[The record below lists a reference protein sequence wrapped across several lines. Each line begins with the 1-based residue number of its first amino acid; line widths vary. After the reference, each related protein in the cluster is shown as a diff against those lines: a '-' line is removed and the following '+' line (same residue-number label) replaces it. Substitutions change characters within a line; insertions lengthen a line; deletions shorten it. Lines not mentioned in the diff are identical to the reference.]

1 MGNGPQLRFVEVLCV
16 CYNAWIGGMM
26 IYLELTRFLLP
37 LVLMMVVQELGTQ
50 VLNGG
55 MARLPRATETLA
67 SFGLAWFLVSFL
79 TTTMLQTRQLGLV
92 LVDGRQAFKRVQSF
106 VLLFGLLLGAIL
118 ASLVLTPVGNWVIE
132 DLHGVSQSLGAAA
145 RTVILW
151 LIPLPLLRG
160 LAWFYSGLLLRTRRT
175 GVVSLAMLASMG
187 ASTLVV
193 FVLLPAGFVQED
205 PIRMPILIIYAG
217 AVAELAVVL
226 WGNWHNAAHL
236 LRDTGS
242 ELSFSDVIR
251 FFWPLALIMAIQGL
265 SRPLINLFVARE
277 PGGTEALA
285 VLTITYAL
293 GLLPY
298 GWLNEIRSLPSAF
311 QDRENSLAHIRRFA
325 IGCGLLSFGIM
336 ILLFWTPI
344 RDFILETL
352 LGVGA
357 DLAAAA
363 AMPLVVFAFFPL
375 VVMARAYLHGIGLFE
390 RRTQAMAPSAPARV
404 VAVLI
409 ALVLLPA
416 LGVHGATRGVTALL
430 FGFMAE
436 TMVVWWGIRGRV
448 HWGVRKVL
456 ES

>member
-1 MGNGPQLRFVEVLCV
+1 
-16 CYNAWIGGMM
+16 M
-26 IYLELTRFLLP
+26 IYIELIRFLLP
-37 LVLMMVVQELGTQ
+37 LVLMTVVQELGTQ

-92 LVDGRQAFKRVQSF
+92 LVDGRQAFKRVHWF

-118 ASLVLTPVGNWVIE
+118 ASLVLTPLGNWVIE
-132 DLHGVSQSLGAAA
+132 DLHGVSRSLGAAA

-160 LAWFYSGLLLRTRRT
+160 LAWYHSGLLLRIRRT
-175 GVVSLAMLASMG
+175 GVVSLAMLVSMG
-187 ASTLVV
+187 ASTLAV
-193 FVLLPAGFVQED
+193 FALLPTAFVQTD
-205 PIRMPILIIYAG
+205 PIRLPILVIYAG
-217 AVAELAVVL
+217 ALAELAVVI
-226 WGNWHNAAHL
+226 WGNWRNADHL
-236 LRDTGS
+236 LREPGS
-242 ELSFSDVIR
+242 DLSFSYIIR

-298 GWLNEIRSLPSAF
+298 GWLNEIRNLPAAF

-325 IGCGLLSFGIM
+325 LGCGLLSFGVM
-336 ILLFWTPI
+336 ILLFWTPV
-344 RDFILETL
+344 RDFILSTL
-352 LGVGA
+352 LGVDA
-357 DLAAAA
+357 RLAAAA
-363 AMPLVVFAFFPL
+363 AMPLVVFTFFPL

-404 VAVLI
+404 VAVLV
-409 ALVLLPA
+409 ALLLLPL
-416 LGVHGATRGVTALL
+416 LGVYGATRGVAALL
-430 FGFMAE
+430 FGFMVE
-436 TMVVWWGIRGRV
+436 TMVVWWGLRGRAQ
-448 HWGVRKVL
+448 WGLRKVL

>member
-1 MGNGPQLRFVEVLCV
+1 
-16 CYNAWIGGMM
+16 M

-92 LVDGRQAFKRVQSF
+92 LVDGRQAFKRVQWF

-118 ASLVLTPVGNWVIE
+118 AGLALTPVGNWVIE
-132 DLHGVSQSLGAAA
+132 DLHGVNQSLGTLAQ
-145 RTVILW
+145 TSILW
-151 LIPLPLLRG
+151 LIPIPLLRG
-160 LAWFYSGLLLRTRRT
+160 LAWFHSGLLLRIRRT
-175 GVVSLAMLASMG
+175 GVVSLAMLASMA
-187 ASTLVV
+187 ASTLAV
-193 FVLLPAGFVQED
+193 FALLPAGFVQAD
-205 PIRMPILIIYAG
+205 PIRLPIMVIYAG
-217 AVAELAVVL
+217 AVAELIVVSF
-226 WGNWHNAAHL
+226 GNWRNADHL
-236 LRDTGS
+236 LRGRGS
-242 ELSFSDVIR
+242 ELSFFSILR

-277 PGGTEALA
+277 SSGTEALA

-298 GWLNEIRSLPSAF
+298 GWLNEIRSLPTAF
-311 QDRENSLAHIRRFA
+311 QDREDSLTHIRRFA

-336 ILLFWTPI
+336 VLLFWTPV
-344 RDFILETL
+344 RDYILGTL
-352 LGVGA
+352 LGLDA

-375 VVMARAYLHGIGLFE
+375 VVMARAYLHGVGLFE
-390 RRTQAMAPSAPARV
+390 RRTQAMAPSAPARI

-409 ALVLLPA
+409 ALVILPTME
-416 LGVHGATRGVTALL
+416 VYGATRGVAALL
-430 FGFMAE
+430 FGFIIE
-436 TMVVWWGIRGRV
+436 TVVVWWGIRSRTD
-448 HWGVRKVL
+448 WGLRKAL

>member
-1 MGNGPQLRFVEVLCV
+1 MLGV
-16 CYNAWIGGMM
+16 CYNAWTGGMM

-79 TTTMLQTRQLGLV
+79 ATSMLQTRQLGLV
-92 LVDGRQAFKRVQSF
+92 LVDGRQAFKRVQWF

-118 ASLVLTPVGNWVIE
+118 ASLVLTPLGNWVIE
-132 DLHGVSQSLGAAA
+132 DLHGVSQSLGAVA
-145 RTVILW
+145 RTAILW

-160 LAWFYSGLLLRTRRT
+160 LAWFHSGLLLRIRRT

-187 ASTLVV
+187 ASTLAV
-193 FVLLPAGFVQED
+193 FALLPTSFVQAD
-205 PIRMPILIIYAG
+205 PIRLPILVIYAG
-217 AVAELAVVL
+217 ALAELAIVL
-226 WGNWHNAAHL
+226 WGNWHNAEHL
-236 LRDTGS
+236 LRDAGS
-242 ELSFSDVIR
+242 DLSFTYILR

-298 GWLNEIRSLPSAF
+298 GWLNEIRNLPTAF
-311 QDRENSLAHIRRFA
+311 QDREHSLTHIRRFA
-325 IGCGLLSFGIM
+325 VGCGLLSFSIM
-336 ILLFWTPI
+336 VLLFWTPM
-344 RDFILETL
+344 RDFILRTL
-352 LGVGA
+352 LGVDA
-357 DLAAAA
+357 ALAAAA

-375 VVMARAYLHGIGLFE
+375 VVMARAYLHGVGLFE

-404 VAVLI
+404 LAVWV
-409 ALVLLPA
+409 ALVVLPI
-416 LGVHGATRGVTALL
+416 LGIHGATRGVAALL
-430 FGFMAE
+430 CGFIIE
-436 TMVVWWGIRGRV
+436 TIVVWWGIRGRT
-448 HWGVRKVL
+448 HWGLKKVL
-456 ES
+456 EL